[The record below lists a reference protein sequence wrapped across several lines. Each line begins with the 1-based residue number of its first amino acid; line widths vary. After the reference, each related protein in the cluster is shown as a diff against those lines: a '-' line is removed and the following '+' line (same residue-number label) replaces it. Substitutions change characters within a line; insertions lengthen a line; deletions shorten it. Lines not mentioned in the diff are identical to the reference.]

1 TTFLRTFTRSLA
13 GGAVVVALCLPASAA
28 GLGVSVG
35 GVSAGASIGGSNGGL
50 GVGAGVSV
58 GGAGGVNAGVGAT
71 VGGTNGVTAGAGATV
86 GGAGGV
92 AAGAGA
98 SVGGTGGVTAGA
110 GVGVG
115 TTSPRSPNQPAI
127 ATPPAVAALAAM
139 SSGQIA
145 RMKKRC
151 ASVLS
156 GQGTYDR
163 DLKQLCLLLARR

>member
-1 TTFLRTFTRSLA
+1 MTGFLRNFTKTLA
-13 GGAVVVALCLPASAA
+13 GGAVVVTLCFPASAA
-28 GLGVSVG
+28 GLGLGLGLGGGGGVNAGAGASVG
-35 GVSAGASIGGSNGGL
+35 GGGI

-58 GGAGGVNAGVGAT
+58 GGASGVN
-71 VGGTNGVTAGAGATV
+71 AGAGATV

-92 AAGAGA
+92 SAGAGA
-98 SVGGTGGVTAGA
+98 SVGGGVSA

-115 TTSPRSPNQPAI
+115 VGGTVTSPRDPNQPAI
-127 ATPPAVAALAAM
+127 ATPAAVAALSAM
-139 SSGQIA
+139 SPGQIA

>member
-1 TTFLRTFTRSLA
+1 MFFLRNFTRTLA
-13 GGAVVVALCLPASAA
+13 SGAVVVALCLPANAV

-35 GVSAGASIGGSNGGL
+35 GVNAGVSVGGSNGGL

-58 GGAGGVNAGVGAT
+58 GGTSGVNAGVGAT
-71 VGGTNGVTAGAGATV
+71 VGGT
-86 GGAGGV
+86 GGV
-92 AAGAGA
+92 SAGAGA

-110 GVGVG
+110 GVGI
-115 TTSPRSPNQPAI
+115 TSPRNPNQPAI
-127 ATPPAVAALAAM
+127 ATPPAVAALNAM
-139 SSGQIA
+139 SPGQIA